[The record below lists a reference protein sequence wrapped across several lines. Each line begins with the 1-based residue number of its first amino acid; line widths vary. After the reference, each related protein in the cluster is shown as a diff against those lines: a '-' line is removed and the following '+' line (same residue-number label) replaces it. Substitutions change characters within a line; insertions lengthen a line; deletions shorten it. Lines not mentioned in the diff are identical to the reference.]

1 MEGAIIFAV
10 GMLIGMVCY
19 YIHVRYIRG
28 EEIMEK
34 EQQEEPPKKRA
45 ESGVPGLE
53 MRTKDLLIETL
64 QQMNCQVQIPD
75 DDGEGERVYFS
86 YQGGSFIAYAS
97 NKGLMVDVVYPQWYE
112 HDVYDIDGFSNVRR
126 LINDVNGYSNVTIFY
141 YIDEEE
147 ERVHVHSRRRFLFS
161 TELIKPEIYL
171 RSMLDDFFPTRQQF
185 MLELSKIDTKE
196 ELKREKNVE

>member
-1 MEGAIIFAV
+1 
-10 GMLIGMVCY
+10 MLIGMVCY

-28 EEIMEK
+28 EEIVEK
-34 EQQEEPPKKRA
+34 EQQEKEAKA
-45 ESGVPGLE
+45 ENGVPGLE

-75 DDGEGERVYFS
+75 DDDDERIYFS
-86 YQGGSFIAYAS
+86 YQGGSFIAYTS
-97 NKGLMVDVVYPQWYE
+97 NKYLMVDVVYPQWYE

-126 LINDVNGYSNVTIFY
+126 LINDVNGYANVTIFY
-141 YIDEEE
+141 YIEEEE

-161 TELIKPEIYL
+161 TELLRPAVYL
-171 RSMLDDFFPTRQQF
+171 QAMLEDFFKTRQQF

-196 ELKREKNVE
+196 EMKREKNV

>member
-28 EEIMEK
+28 EEIVEK
-34 EQQEEPPKKRA
+34 EQQEKEAKA
-45 ESGVPGLE
+45 ENGVPGLE
-53 MRTKDLLIETL
+53 LRTKDLLIETL

-75 DDGEGERVYFS
+75 DDDDERIYFS
-86 YQGGSFIAYAS
+86 YQGGSFIAYTS
-97 NKGLMVDVVYPQWYE
+97 NKYLMVDVVYPQWYE

-126 LINDVNGYSNVTIFY
+126 LINDVNGYANVTIFY
-141 YIDEEE
+141 YIDEE

-171 RSMLDDFFPTRQQF
+171 RTMLDDFFETRQQF
-185 MLELSKIDTKE
+185 MLELSKINTKE
-196 ELKREKNVE
+196 EMKREKTKI